1 MHIFKL
7 AFLSLIRK
15 PTKAI
20 VIFSV
25 LFMIFSLVF
34 TGIIIQNTITASK
47 DYTRK
52 ALGGNVELKIDYV
65 KAMQDI
71 QGASGDTKS
80 DIESQMTLS
89 ENIATLLSKDSS
101 VTNTHIERNIYTS
114 SDTLLSAQTNEE
126 GSIGVTIAMSSD
138 GKTNI
143 FLLASNQNIPLDF
156 DKQLKLIEGSFRTE
170 ADQDK
175 DTVLISSEFAA
186 KNNLHVGDQISLKL
200 SSESE
205 AVTFDIIGIF
215 SGSSSYMV
223 DQLYISESTV
233 KNHAPE
239 LMENIGRVVWQLEDP
254 FDIPG
259 FLAKYSGQMP
269 SDYIYLDASNEQ
281 YTTLTKPLDVMS
293 TVFDLLLIVIFISGA
308 MIAIAIVTLF
318 VRDRQFEIGL
328 LLANGESKARILS
341 QFSFEIVFVAILAF
355 IGAMGL
361 SFLSSDIVANW
372 IITNQLV
379 ENTSPGQGIFTFDG
393 MMTGPTLTMS
403 QVAESFKV
411 NIDFDTIIALAF
423 CSFGLIIA
431 AISAPLSVILSYK
444 PRKSLQN

>member
-15 PTKAI
+15 PTKGI
-20 VIFSV
+20 VIFSI

-34 TGIIIQNTITASK
+34 TGIIIKNTIAASK

-52 ALGGNVELKIDYV
+52 ALGGNVEMKIDYV

-71 QGASGDTKS
+71 QGASGDSKAEIENQLILTENMAKALSNDAAVTK
-80 DIESQMTLS
+80 
-89 ENIATLLSKDSS
+89 
-101 VTNTHIERNIYTS
+101 THIERSIYTS
-114 SDTLLSAQTNEE
+114 SDTLLSAQSTED
-126 GSIGVTIAMSSD
+126 SVIGVSIASSAD

-156 DKQLKLIEGSFRTE
+156 DKQLKLIEGAFRTD

-186 KNNLHVGDQISLKL
+186 KNNLHLGDRISIKL
-200 SSESE
+200 SPESE
-205 AVTFDIIGIF
+205 IVSLDIIGIF
-215 SGSSSYMV
+215 SGASSYMV
-223 DQLYISESTV
+223 DQLYISESTLERHV
-233 KNHAPE
+233 PE
-239 LMENIGRVVWQLEDP
+239 LLENLGRVVWQLKDP
-254 FDIPG
+254 FDIPE
-259 FLAKYSGQMP
+259 FLDKYSGQMP
-269 SDYIYLDASNEQ
+269 SEYIYLDASNEQ
-281 YTTLTKPLDVMS
+281 YNTLTKPLDVMS

-308 MIAIAIVTLF
+308 IIATAIVTLF

-355 IGAMGL
+355 IGAMCL
-361 SFLSSDIVANW
+361 SLLSSDIVANW
-372 IITNQLV
+372 IISNQLI
-379 ENTSPGQGIFTFDG
+379 ENTSPGQGIFSFEG
-393 MMTGPTLTMS
+393 MMTGPTLTMA
-403 QVAESFKV
+403 QVADSFKI
-411 NIDFDTIIALAF
+411 NIDVNTILALAA
-423 CSFGLIIA
+423 SSLGLIFA